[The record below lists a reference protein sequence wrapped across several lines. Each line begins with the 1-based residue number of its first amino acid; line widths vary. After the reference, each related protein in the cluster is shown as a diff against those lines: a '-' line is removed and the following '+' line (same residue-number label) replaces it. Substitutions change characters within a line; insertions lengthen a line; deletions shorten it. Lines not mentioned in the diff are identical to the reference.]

1 MATKGLWGA
10 SLPLVT
16 VCEGA
21 QALWWPCLAV
31 NGQAKLAPVAPTVPL
46 AAPIRQPKLFLLF
59 VPGNPGLPSYY
70 LDYLSTIHS
79 HPLLRGQVEILAVGH
94 VGHAPWPSTFPSAGP
109 QPTSLKAQIEHKV
122 RIVDR
127 IREMYPR
134 SEDAQGGEVQLV
146 LCGHSVGSYLLLEVL
161 KQRLTRLDGL
171 HMLFPTVAHIGST
184 PNAVRI
190 RVRLLHL
197 FEAPSTIL

>member
-1 MATKGLWGA
+1 MATKGLGLLNSK

-21 QALWWPCLAV
+21 QALWWPCVAPA
-31 NGQAKLAPVAPTVPL
+31 GSGAPV
-46 AAPIRQPKLFLLF
+46 RRPKLFLLF

-79 HPLLRGQVEILAVGH
+79 HPQLRGQVEILAVGH
-94 VGHAPWPSTFPSAGP
+94 LGHAPTPRTHQP
-109 QPTSLKAQIEHKV
+109 QPYSTKLQDQVAHKV

-134 SEDAQGGEVQLV
+134 TNGYGEQHVQLV
-146 LCGHSVGSYLLLEVL
+146 LGGHSVGSYILLEVF
-161 KQRLTRLDGL
+161 KQRLAQLDGL
-171 HMLFPTVAHIGST
+171 HLLFPTVAHIGSS
-184 PNAVRI
+184 PKAAKI
-190 RVRLLHL
+190 RVRLLL
-197 FEAPSTIL
+197 LSFLVSGN